1 MSSFRPHSPLLK
13 EVRPGTPARQDLE
26 AEITDSLTLF
36 ACSQVSVSSL
46 SHTAQAH
53 LPGMRHPSPPLL
65 FSNQVNA
72 HRHAHRPI

>member
-1 MSSFRPHSPLLK
+1 MSSFRSYCPLLK

-26 AEITDSLTLF
+26 AEITDTLALL

-46 SHTAQAH
+46 SHTTQAH
-53 LPGMRHPSPPLL
+53 LPGMRPPSPTLS
-65 FSNQVNA
+65 FSNQENA